1 MGQPLRQR
9 PPDDPRQMIEDDL
22 SAGLTPCV
30 ASDPEFD
37 LTQGVRPGALRL
49 AACTIVIGVIV
60 LALKG
65 AGWWITGSAA
75 LYSDALETV
84 VNVATAGVAFWTL
97 RIAAKPADHD
107 HPYGHDKAEFFSA
120 VVEAVLIILAA
131 GSILHHVWLNFRLGG
146 HQLSTP
152 LRGMALNLL
161 ATVLNAG
168 WAWFLLRQGRLLRSP
183 ALLADARHL
192 GTDVVTST
200 GILCGLILV
209 LLTGMLWL
217 DSALAVATAA
227 YILWTGIRMLR
238 ESLSGLMDAAP
249 DDETLDRI
257 RRTVSLHADGALEA
271 HDLRTRQAGRLTF
284 LQFHLVVPS
293 AMRVDEAHDICD
305 RIEGALKREMEG
317 LVVTIH
323 VEPERKAKHTGVVVL

>member
-1 MGQPLRQR
+1 MI
-9 PPDDPRQMIEDDL
+9 DDDLSADL
-22 SAGLTPCV
+22 SAGL
-30 ASDPEFD
+30 
-37 LTQGVRPGALRL
+37 RPPALRL
-49 AACTIVIGVIV
+49 AAGSILVGIIV
-60 LALKG
+60 LALKAG
-65 AGWWITGSAA
+65 GWWITGSAA

-97 RIAAKPADHD
+97 RIAAMPADHD

-120 VVEAVLIILAA
+120 VFESVLIILAA
-131 GSILHHVWLNFRLGG
+131 ASILRHVWLNVRLG
-146 HQLSTP
+146 HQLDAP
-152 LRGMALNLL
+152 LRGMALNLT
-161 ATVLNAG
+161 ATLLNAG
-168 WAWFLLRQGRLLRSP
+168 WAWFLTRQGRRLRSP

-192 GTDVVTST
+192 GTDVVTSA
-200 GILCGLILV
+200 GILLGLVLV
-209 LLTGMLWL
+209 LLTGTLWI
-217 DSALAVATAA
+217 DSALAVATAV
-227 YILWTGIRMLR
+227 YILWTGLRMLR

-305 RIEGALKREMEG
+305 RIEAALKREMEG
-317 LVVTIH
+317 LIVTIH

>member
-1 MGQPLRQR
+1 MI
-9 PPDDPRQMIEDDL
+9 DDDEDVPSSL
-22 SAGLTPCV
+22 SAG
-30 ASDPEFD
+30 A
-37 LTQGVRPGALRL
+37 RPPALRL
-49 AACTIVIGVIV
+49 AAVTIVVGVTV
-60 LALKG
+60 LALKAG
-65 AGWWITGSAA
+65 GWWITGSAA

-131 GSILHHVWLNFRLGG
+131 GSILHHVWLNFRLG
-146 HQLSTP
+146 HQLDAP
-152 LRGMALNLL
+152 FRGMALNLT
-161 ATVLNAG
+161 ATVINAG
-168 WAWFLLRQGRLLRSP
+168 WAWFLSLQGRRLRSP

-192 GTDVVTST
+192 GTDVVTSV
-200 GILCGLILV
+200 GILAGLV
-209 LLTGMLWL
+209 LVLITGMLWL
-217 DSALAVATAA
+217 DSGLAVATAA
-227 YILWTGIRMLR
+227 YILWTGLRMLR

-249 DDETLDRI
+249 DDETLARI
-257 RRTVSLHADGALEA
+257 RRTVRLHADGALEA

-305 RIEGALKREMEG
+305 RIESALKREMEG
-317 LVVTIH
+317 LIVTIH

>member
-1 MGQPLRQR
+1 
-9 PPDDPRQMIEDDL
+9 MIDEDEPSTL
-22 SAGLTPCV
+22 SAGM
-30 ASDPEFD
+30 
-37 LTQGVRPGALRL
+37 RPPALRI
-49 AACTIVIGVIV
+49 AAFTILVGLIV
-60 LALKG
+60 LALKAG
-65 AGWWITGSAA
+65 GWWITGSAA

-97 RIAAKPADHD
+97 RIAAKPADHE

-131 GSILHHVWLNFRLGG
+131 GSILHHVWLNFRLG
-146 HQLSTP
+146 HQLDAP
-152 LRGMALNLL
+152 LRGMALNFA
-161 ATVLNAG
+161 ATLLNAG
-168 WAWFLLRQGRLLRSP
+168 WAWFLLAQGRRLRSP
-183 ALLADARHL
+183 ALQADARHL

-200 GILCGLILV
+200 GILLGLILV
-209 LLTGMLWL
+209 LLTGTLWL
-217 DSALAVATAA
+217 DSALAVATAI
-227 YILWTGIRMLR
+227 YILWTGLRMLQ

-305 RIEGALKREMEG
+305 RIEAALKREMEG
-317 LVVTIH
+317 LIVTIH

>member
-1 MGQPLRQR
+1 MIDEDLPFSPSVGQR
-9 PPDDPRQMIEDDL
+9 PP
-22 SAGLTPCV
+22 
-30 ASDPEFD
+30 
-37 LTQGVRPGALRL
+37 ALRL
-49 AACTIVIGVIV
+49 AAATILVGLVV
-60 LALKG
+60 LALKAG
-65 AGWWITGSAA
+65 GWWITGSAA

-131 GSILHHVWLNFRLGG
+131 GSILHHVWLNFRLG
-146 HQLSTP
+146 HQLDAP
-152 LRGMALNLL
+152 LRGMALNLT

-168 WAWFLLRQGRLLRSP
+168 WAWFLFRQGRQLRSP
-183 ALLADARHL
+183 ALVADARHL

-200 GILCGLILV
+200 GILIGLVLV
-209 LLTGMLWL
+209 LLTGTLWL
-217 DSALAVATAA
+217 DSALAVATAV
-227 YILWTGIRMLR
+227 YILWTGLRMLR

-305 RIEGALKREMEG
+305 RIEAALKREMEG
-317 LVVTIH
+317 LIVTIH

>member
-1 MGQPLRQR
+1 MNDDDVPSDLAAGLR
-9 PPDDPRQMIEDDL
+9 PP
-22 SAGLTPCV
+22 
-30 ASDPEFD
+30 
-37 LTQGVRPGALRL
+37 ALRL
-49 AACTIVIGVIV
+49 AACTVLVGVTV
-60 LALKG
+60 LALKAG
-65 AGWWITGSAA
+65 GWWITGSAA

-131 GSILHHVWLNFRLGG
+131 GSILHHVWLNFRLG
-146 HQLSTP
+146 HQLDAP
-152 LRGMALNLL
+152 LRGMALNFA
-161 ATVLNAG
+161 ATILNAG
-168 WAWFLLRQGRLLRSP
+168 WASFLARQGRRLRSP

-192 GTDVVTST
+192 GTDVVTSA
-200 GILCGLILV
+200 GILIGLGLV

-217 DSALAVATAA
+217 DSAIAVATAV
-227 YILWTGIRMLR
+227 YILWTGLRMLR

-249 DDETLDRI
+249 DDETLARI

-305 RIEGALKREMEG
+305 RIEAALKREMEG
-317 LVVTIH
+317 LIVTIH

>member
-1 MGQPLRQR
+1 MIDDDLPSNLAAGLR
-9 PPDDPRQMIEDDL
+9 PP
-22 SAGLTPCV
+22 
-30 ASDPEFD
+30 
-37 LTQGVRPGALRL
+37 ALRL
-49 AACTIVIGVIV
+49 AAGSILVGVVV
-60 LALKG
+60 LALKAG
-65 AGWWITGSAA
+65 GWWITGSAA

-97 RIAAKPADHD
+97 RVAAKPADHD
-107 HPYGHDKAEFFSA
+107 HPYGHDKAEFISA
-120 VVEAVLIILAA
+120 VFESVLIILAA
-131 GSILHHVWLNFRLGG
+131 GSILHHVWLNFRVG
-146 HQLSTP
+146 HDLDAP
-152 LRGMALNLL
+152 LRGMALNLV
-161 ATVLNAG
+161 ATLLNAG
-168 WAWFLLRQGRLLRSP
+168 WAWFLGMRGRLLRSP

-200 GILCGLILV
+200 GILLGLVLV
-209 LLTGMLWL
+209 LLTGTVWL
-217 DSALAVATAA
+217 DSALAVGTAV
-227 YILWTGIRMLR
+227 YILWTGLRMLR

-249 DDETLDRI
+249 DDDTLDRI

-305 RIEGALKREMEG
+305 RIEAALKREMEG

>member
-1 MGQPLRQR
+1 MIDEDDPSNLAAGLR
-9 PPDDPRQMIEDDL
+9 PP
-22 SAGLTPCV
+22 T
-30 ASDPEFD
+30 
-37 LTQGVRPGALRL
+37 LRL
-49 AACTIVIGVIV
+49 AAGSIVVGMIV
-60 LALKG
+60 LALKAG
-65 AGWWITGSAA
+65 GWWITGSAA

-84 VNVATAGVAFWTL
+84 VNVATAAVAFWAL
-97 RIAAKPADHD
+97 SIAAKPADHD

-120 VVEAVLIILAA
+120 VVESVLIVLAA
-131 GSILHHVWLNFRLGG
+131 GSILHHVWLNFRLG
-146 HQLSTP
+146 HQLDTP
-152 LRGMALNLL
+152 LRGMTLNLA
-161 ATVLNAG
+161 ATLLNAG
-168 WAWFLLRQGRLLRSP
+168 WAWFLSAQGRRLRSP

-192 GTDVVTST
+192 GTDVVTSA
-200 GILCGLILV
+200 GILLGLVLV
-209 LLTGMLWL
+209 LLTGTLWL

-227 YILWTGIRMLR
+227 YILWTGLRMLR

-305 RIEGALKREMEG
+305 RIEAALKREMEG
-317 LVVTIH
+317 LIVTIH
-323 VEPERKAKHTGVVVL
+323 VEPERKAKHIGVVVL

>member
-1 MGQPLRQR
+1 MI
-9 PPDDPRQMIEDDL
+9 DDDTA
-22 SAGLTPCV
+22 SAPSSGSP
-30 ASDPEFD
+30 
-37 LTQGVRPGALRL
+37 ALRL
-49 AACTIVIGVIV
+49 AAGSILIGLVV

-65 AGWWITGSAA
+65 GGWWLTGSAA

-84 VNVATAGVAFWTL
+84 VNVVTAAVAYWAL
-97 RIAAKPADHD
+97 RVASKPADHD

-131 GSILHHVWLNFRLGG
+131 GSILHHVWLNFRLG
-146 HQLSTP
+146 HMLDAP
-152 LRGMALNLL
+152 LRGMALNFA
-161 ATVLNAG
+161 ATLINGG
-168 WAWFLLRQGRLLRSP
+168 WAWFLSTQGRRLRSP

-200 GILCGLILV
+200 GIIIGLALA

-217 DSALAVATAA
+217 DSALAVVTAA
-227 YILWTGIRMLR
+227 YILWTGLRMLR
-238 ESLSGLMDAAP
+238 QSLSGLMDAAP
-249 DDETLDRI
+249 DDETLERI

-305 RIEGALKREMEG
+305 RIEEALKREMEG

>member
-1 MGQPLRQR
+1 MFDEDLPSNLSTGSR
-9 PPDDPRQMIEDDL
+9 P
-22 SAGLTPCV
+22 S
-30 ASDPEFD
+30 
-37 LTQGVRPGALRL
+37 ALRL
-49 AACTIVIGVIV
+49 AAATIVVGVVV
-60 LALKG
+60 LALKAG
-65 AGWWITGSAA
+65 GWWITGSAA
-75 LYSDALETV
+75 LYSDALETI
-84 VNVATAGVAFWTL
+84 VNVATAVVAFWTL

-131 GSILHHVWLNFRLGG
+131 GSILHHVWLNFRLG
-146 HQLSTP
+146 HQLDAP
-152 LRGMALNLL
+152 LRGMGLNFA
-161 ATVLNAG
+161 ATVLNGG
-168 WAWFLLRQGRLLRSP
+168 WAWFLTRQGRRLRSP
-183 ALLADARHL
+183 ALLADGRHL
-192 GTDVVTST
+192 GTDVVTSA
-200 GILCGLILV
+200 GILFGLGLV
-209 LLTGMLWL
+209 LLTGALWL
-217 DSALAVATAA
+217 DSVLAVATAV

-249 DDETLDRI
+249 DDETLDQI

-271 HDLRTRQAGRLTF
+271 HDLRTRQAGRVTF

-305 RIEGALKREMEG
+305 RIEAALKREIEG

>member
-1 MGQPLRQR
+1 MAPGMIDEDTPSSLSSGIR
-9 PPDDPRQMIEDDL
+9 PP
-22 SAGLTPCV
+22 
-30 ASDPEFD
+30 
-37 LTQGVRPGALRL
+37 ALRL
-49 AACTIVIGVIV
+49 AAGSIAVGFLV
-60 LALKG
+60 LALKS

-84 VNVATAGVAFWTL
+84 VNVAGAAVAFWTL
-97 RIAAKPADHD
+97 RIAAVPADHD

-120 VVEAVLIILAA
+120 VVESVLIIFAA
-131 GSILHHVWLNFRLGG
+131 ASILHHVWLDLNHG
-146 HQLSTP
+146 HVIVAP

-161 ATVLNAG
+161 ATVINGG
-168 WAWFLLRQGRLLRSP
+168 WAWFLLGQGKRLRSP
-183 ALLADARHL
+183 ALLADAQHL

-200 GILCGLILV
+200 GILAGLV
-209 LLTGMLWL
+209 LVLATGTVWL
-217 DSALAVATAA
+217 DSALAAATAV

-238 ESLSGLMDAAP
+238 LSLSGLMDAAP
-249 DDETLDRI
+249 DEQTLERI
-257 RRTVSLHADGALEA
+257 RRTVSTHADGALEA

-305 RIEGALKREMEG
+305 RIEAALKREMEG

-323 VEPERKAKHTGVVVL
+323 VEPERKAKHSGVVVL

>member
-1 MGQPLRQR
+1 
-9 PPDDPRQMIEDDL
+9 MIDEDDDDVSSNL
-22 SAGLTPCV
+22 SLGL
-30 ASDPEFD
+30 
-37 LTQGVRPGALRL
+37 RPQALRL
-49 AACTIVIGVIV
+49 AAGSILVGVVV
-60 LALKG
+60 LALKTG
-65 AGWWITGSAA
+65 GWWITGSAA

-84 VNVATAGVAFWTL
+84 VNVATAIVAFWTL

-131 GSILHHVWLNFRLGG
+131 GSILHHVWLNFRLG
-146 HQLSTP
+146 HQLDAP
-152 LRGMALNLL
+152 LRGMTLNVA
-161 ATVLNAG
+161 ATLLNAG
-168 WAWFLLRQGRLLRSP
+168 WAWFLTIQGRRLRSP

-192 GTDVVTST
+192 GTDVVTSA
-200 GILCGLILV
+200 GILLGLV
-209 LLTGMLWL
+209 LVLVTGTLWL
-217 DSALAVATAA
+217 DSALAVATAI
-227 YILWTGIRMLR
+227 YILWTGLRMLR

-293 AMRVDEAHDICD
+293 AMRVDQAHDICD
-305 RIEGALKREMEG
+305 RIESALRREMEG
-317 LVVTIH
+317 LIVTIH

>member
-1 MGQPLRQR
+1 MIDEEPLSN
-9 PPDDPRQMIEDDL
+9 L
-22 SAGLTPCV
+22 SAGL
-30 ASDPEFD
+30 
-37 LTQGVRPGALRL
+37 RPPALRL
-49 AACTIVIGVIV
+49 AATTIVVGVAV
-60 LALKG
+60 LALKA

-97 RIAAKPADHD
+97 SIAAKPADHD

-131 GSILHHVWLNFRLGG
+131 GSILHHVWVNLRLV
-146 HQLSTP
+146 HPLDAP
-152 LRGMALNLL
+152 LRGMALNFT
-161 ATVLNAG
+161 ATLLNAG
-168 WAWFLLRQGRLLRSP
+168 WAWFLSAQGRRLRSP

-192 GTDVVTST
+192 GTDVVTSAA
-200 GILCGLILV
+200 ILIGLVLV
-209 LLTGMLWL
+209 LLTGTLWL
-217 DSALAVATAA
+217 DSALAVATAV
-227 YILWTGIRMLR
+227 YILWTGVRMLR

-249 DDETLDRI
+249 DDETLSRI

-305 RIEGALKREMEG
+305 RIEVALKREMEG
-317 LVVTIH
+317 LIVTIH
-323 VEPERKAKHTGVVVL
+323 VEPERKAKHTGVVIL

>member
-1 MGQPLRQR
+1 MVDDDLPFSPSVGQR
-9 PPDDPRQMIEDDL
+9 PP
-22 SAGLTPCV
+22 
-30 ASDPEFD
+30 
-37 LTQGVRPGALRL
+37 ALRL
-49 AACTIVIGVIV
+49 AASTIVVGLAV
-60 LALKG
+60 LALKAG
-65 AGWWITGSAA
+65 GWWITSSAA

-131 GSILHHVWLNFRLGG
+131 GSILHHVWLNFRLG
-146 HQLSTP
+146 HQLDAP
-152 LRGMALNLL
+152 LRGMALNLT
-161 ATVLNAG
+161 ATLINAG
-168 WAWFLLRQGRLLRSP
+168 WAWFLFRQGRRLRSP
-183 ALLADARHL
+183 ALVADARHL

-200 GILCGLILV
+200 GILIGLVLV
-209 LLTGMLWL
+209 LLTGTLWL
-217 DSALAVATAA
+217 DSALAAATAV
-227 YILWTGIRMLR
+227 YILWTGLRMLR

-305 RIEGALKREMEG
+305 RIEAALKREMEG
-317 LVVTIH
+317 LIVTIH

>member
-1 MGQPLRQR
+1 MIDDDLPSSLSSGLR
-9 PPDDPRQMIEDDL
+9 PP
-22 SAGLTPCV
+22 
-30 ASDPEFD
+30 
-37 LTQGVRPGALRL
+37 ALRL
-49 AACTIVIGVIV
+49 AAGSILVGIIV

-84 VNVATAGVAFWTL
+84 VNVASAAVAFWTL
-97 RIAAKPADHD
+97 RIAAMPADHD

-120 VVEAVLIILAA
+120 VFEAVLIILAA
-131 GSILHHVWLNFRLGG
+131 GSILHHVWLNLKLG
-146 HQLSTP
+146 HQLATP

-161 ATVLNAG
+161 ATLLNG
-168 WAWFLLRQGRLLRSP
+168 SWAWFLFRQGRRLRSP
-183 ALLADARHL
+183 ALMADARHL

-200 GILCGLILV
+200 GILVGLVLV
-209 LLTGMLWL
+209 LLTGTLWL
-217 DSALAVATAA
+217 DSALAAATAV

-238 ESLSGLMDAAP
+238 LSLSGLMDAAP
-249 DDETLDRI
+249 DEETLSRI
-257 RRTVSLHADGALEA
+257 RHIVSTHADGALEA
-271 HDLRTRQAGRLTF
+271 HDLRTRAAGRLTF

-305 RIEGALKREMEG
+305 RIEAALKAEMEG
-317 LVVTIH
+317 LIVTIH

>member
-1 MGQPLRQR
+1 MIDDDLPSSLSSGMR
-9 PPDDPRQMIEDDL
+9 PP
-22 SAGLTPCV
+22 
-30 ASDPEFD
+30 
-37 LTQGVRPGALRL
+37 ALRL
-49 AACTIVIGVIV
+49 AAGSILVGIIV

-84 VNVATAGVAFWTL
+84 VNVASAAVAFWTL
-97 RIAAKPADHD
+97 RIAAMPADHD

-120 VVEAVLIILAA
+120 VFESVLIILAA
-131 GSILHHVWLNFRLGG
+131 GSILHHVWLNLKLG
-146 HQLSTP
+146 HQLATP

-161 ATVLNAG
+161 ATLVNGG
-168 WAWFLLRQGRLLRSP
+168 WAWFLFRQGRRLRSP
-183 ALLADARHL
+183 ALMADARHL

-200 GILCGLILV
+200 GILVGLVLV
-209 LLTGMLWL
+209 LLTGTLWL
-217 DSALAVATAA
+217 DSALAAATAV

-238 ESLSGLMDAAP
+238 LSLSGLMDAAP
-249 DDETLDRI
+249 DEETLSRI
-257 RRTVSLHADGALEA
+257 RHIVSTHADGALEA
-271 HDLRTRQAGRLTF
+271 HDLRTREAGRLTF

-305 RIEGALKREMEG
+305 RIEAALKAEMEG
-317 LVVTIH
+317 LIVTIH